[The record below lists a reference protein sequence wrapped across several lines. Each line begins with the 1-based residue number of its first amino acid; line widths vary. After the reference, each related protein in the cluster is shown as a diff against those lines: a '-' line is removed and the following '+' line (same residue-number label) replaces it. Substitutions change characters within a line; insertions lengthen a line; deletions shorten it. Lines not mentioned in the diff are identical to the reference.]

1 MNWAQIAEEH
11 EEELAS
17 LQQRYDDLVLESSTL
32 REQYSQAMKRVEE
45 VEELLVAKK
54 GMEDDNALME
64 RIALLEETVNSL
76 QSENTQLRNS
86 SLTSSTQEND
96 SLSKSTVRMEIHC
109 LCRMEILK

>member
-32 REQYSQAMKRVEE
+32 REKYSQSMKRVEE

-76 QSENTQLRNS
+76 QAENAQLRNS

-109 LCRMEILK
+109 LYRMEILK